1 MGTQLLFFAGLFFII
16 VRPEMNAEKPFN
28 FEETP
33 GKLPKEVVPIEYS
46 VRIVPRID
54 KFTFTGTETVKLSVR
69 RPVRQLVLNALEL
82 EITEASIDGKAL
94 PGAGIKIDKKNELL
108 TLALSSELA
117 AGEHTIALSFAGK
130 INQQGQGLFYIP
142 YREQGSG
149 VKKVMLGTQ
158 FEATDAR
165 RFFPCWDE
173 PVFRARFQLTAV
185 VPENWLAVSNMP
197 IESEKKIAG
206 GKEVRFAVTP
216 PMSSYLNV
224 FVAGELD
231 LIESQTGRTQLRVI
245 ATKGKAEMGRYAL
258 EATSQILQYYDDYF
272 GVPYPL
278 SKLDQIAL
286 PGGFGGAMEN
296 WGGITYYESTLLF
309 DPKNSSAET
318 KQNIYEVIA
327 HEIAHQWFGDLVTMA
342 WWDNLWLNEGFATW
356 MGTKCTAH
364 FNPQWEV
371 WLRRNFPRDPT
382 RRVGIAREQAME
394 GDARS
399 TTHPIQQPVATE
411 TEASS
416 AFDDITYK
424 KGQSF
429 LRMLESFLGEDAFRD
444 GVRRYIAAHK
454 YSNST
459 TADLWNALSEASK
472 KPVGE
477 IAAGWTEQTGFPVVK
492 VKRETGGRVSLT
504 QERFTV
510 NFQNAPPLE
519 WKIPLTYAVVGEAP
533 ETLLMT
539 KKTDALQNIPADRAL
554 KLNANGHGNYRVQ
567 YDDLS
572 WNLLLHALPNLG
584 VEDRVN
590 LLSDAW
596 ALVQAN
602 RAPVSLYFGLVEKLP
617 ASTDLAEREQL
628 VNVLDYINRLL
639 IGTPEREKFQG
650 YARLLLRPTF
660 DALGWEPRAN
670 EPAAAGKLRASLIT
684 ALGYLNDSAIIAGCR
699 ERFEK
704 YLTDPASLAPDLR
717 PPVLAV
723 VGRYADDETWSQLHE
738 RGVKTTSI
746 EEKQNYY
753 NALAGAIDPKLVKKT
768 LPIALTDEL
777 PTSRAIFLV
786 SRVARQSD
794 HPDLAWD
801 FAKANMKT
809 LLAKTD
815 ALGATRYAPGLFTF
829 FADDSRANELTIY
842 AKTNLPETSAPEV
855 AKAVDEIQFRAE
867 FKRRLTPQLTAWIE
881 RKPLMKQSRFS
892 SKSETT
898 SGNKRRRR
906 SPITELRVDPQA
918 HRNHGGFD
926 ETVATEELLSDVFW
940 PIGQKSNSQKIFL
953 FREVDCVLEE
963 L

>member
-1 MGTQLLFFAGLFFII
+1 MRIGLPFFAGLFFII
-16 VRPEMNAEKPFN
+16 LCPDMNAEKPFN

-46 VRIVPRID
+46 VRIVPSID
-54 KFTFTGTETVKLSVR
+54 KFTFTGTETVKLNVR

-82 EITEASIDGKAL
+82 EVTEASVGGKAL
-94 PGAGIKIDKKNELL
+94 PDSAIKIDKKNELL
-108 TLALSSELA
+108 TVALPSELA
-117 AGEHTIALSFAGK
+117 AGEHILALRFAGK
-130 INQQGQGLFYIP
+130 INQQGQGLFYVP
-142 YREQGSG
+142 YREHGSG
-149 VKKVMLGTQ
+149 RKKIMLATQ

-197 IESEKKIAG
+197 IESEEKSPG
-206 GKEVRFAVTP
+206 GKEVRFAATP

-231 LIESQTGRTQLRVI
+231 LIESRSGGTQLRVI
-245 ATKGKAEMGRYAL
+245 STKGKAEMGRYAL
-258 EATSQILQYYDDYF
+258 EATAQILQYYNDYF

-278 SKLDQIAL
+278 PKLDQIAL

-318 KQNIYEVIA
+318 KQNVYEVIA
-327 HEIAHQWFGDLVTMA
+327 HEIAHQWFGNLVTMA
-342 WWDNLWLNEGFATW
+342 WWDNLWLNEGFASW

-371 WLRRNFPRDPT
+371 WLRRNLPRDPT
-382 RRVGIAREQAME
+382 RRVGIAKEQAME
-394 GDARS
+394 GDARP
-399 TTHPIQQPVATE
+399 TTHPIQQPIATE
-411 TEASS
+411 AEANS

-429 LRMLESFLGEDAFRD
+429 LRMLESFLGEDVFRD

-477 IAAGWTEQTGFPVVK
+477 IATGWTGQPGFPVVK
-492 VKRETGGRVSLT
+492 VKRDEGDKIGLT

-510 NFQNAPPLE
+510 NFQNAPPFE
-519 WKIPLTYAVVGEAP
+519 WKIPLTYAVIGEAP
-533 ETLLMT
+533 ATLLMT
-539 KKTDALQNIPADRAL
+539 SKSDSLPDVPANRAL
-554 KLNANGHGNYRVQ
+554 KLNVNGAGNYRVQ
-567 YDDLS
+567 YDDPS
-572 WNLLLHALPNLG
+572 WNLLLQALPNQG

-596 ALVQAN
+596 ALVQAS

-617 ASTDLAEREQL
+617 ASTELAEREQL
-628 VNVLDYINRLL
+628 INVLDYINRLL
-639 IGTPEREKFQG
+639 IGSPERKKFQR
-650 YARLLLRPTF
+650 YARTLLRPTF
-660 DALGWEPRAN
+660 EALGWEPKAG
-670 EPAAAGKLRASLIT
+670 EPPTAGNLRASLIT
-684 ALGYLNDSAIIAGCR
+684 ALGDLDDSAIIASCR

-704 YLTDPASLAPDLR
+704 YLIDPASLAPDLR
-717 PPVLAV
+717 SPVFAI
-723 VGRYADDETWSQLHE
+723 VGRRADEKTWDQLHE
-738 RGVKTTSI
+738 LGLKTTSI

-753 NALAGAIDPKLVKKT
+753 NALADAIEPKLIEKT

-786 SRVARQSD
+786 SRVARESD
-794 HPDLAWD
+794 HPEIAWD

-815 ALGATRYAPGLFTF
+815 ALGANRYAAGLFTF
-829 FADDSRANELTIY
+829 FAENSRANELRAY
-842 AKTNLPETSAPEV
+842 AKGNLPETSAPEV
-855 AKAVDEIQFRAE
+855 AKAVDEIQFRSE
-867 FKRRLTPQLTAWIE
+867 FQRRLAPQLTAWIE
-881 RKPLMKQSRFS
+881 RKNR
-892 SKSETT
+892 
-898 SGNKRRRR
+898 
-906 SPITELRVDPQA
+906 
-918 HRNHGGFD
+918 
-926 ETVATEELLSDVFW
+926 
-940 PIGQKSNSQKIFL
+940 
-953 FREVDCVLEE
+953 
-963 L
+963 